1 MSGDTQ
7 SKGATAAVMA
17 APQVRRFDYD
27 VTNTVNVS
35 CIDEVRS
42 ATREIL
48 YRTWPQASFDELWL
62 AFHDFELLFNGRMP
76 GCDTVYHD
84 IQHTLDMTLATARL
98 IAGYEISV
106 DETER
111 LGPDRAVLGII
122 CALFHDSGYI
132 RESVDR
138 EHRNGAELTNCHIA
152 RGAVIVSSYLQ
163 RIGLGAYAARAAEI
177 LHFTGY
183 EKSLDQ
189 IVLDD
194 PLDSMVGH
202 LLGTGDLIAQM
213 ADRCYLEKCR
223 DRLYLEFVLAGIAID
238 DSGNGTRTVRYQSG
252 IDLLLQT
259 PDFYRNVVKKRLD
272 QDFNKAYRYVEALYN
287 GQNPYLAFIER
298 NIAYLE
304 HIIETGE
311 WPALR
316 RSPRQSQ
323 TFLRSNRRTTEWTTT
338 ARTIPSPAVQ
348 TAFRRPPLQDH
359 S

>member
-1 MSGDTQ
+1 MNAETHSE
-7 SKGATAAVMA
+7 GATAAVMT

-35 CIDEVRS
+35 CIDEVRD

-48 YRTWPQASFDELWL
+48 YTTWPRASFDELWL

-76 GCDTVYHD
+76 DYAGCDTVYHD

-98 IAGYEISV
+98 IAGYESTAV
-106 DETER
+106 ETER
-111 LGPDRAVLGII
+111 LGPDRVVLGIV
-122 CALFHDSGYI
+122 CALFHDAGYI
-132 RESVDR
+132 RDSADR
-138 EHRNGAELTNCHIA
+138 KHQNGAELTRCHIT
-152 RGAVIVSSYLQ
+152 RGGNFLKNYLP
-163 RIGLGAYAARAAEI
+163 RIGLESAAARAAEI

-183 EKSLDQ
+183 EKPLDQ
-189 IVLDD
+189 IMLDN
-194 PLDSMVGH
+194 PLDSMLGH

-223 DRLYLEFVLAGIAID
+223 DRLYLEFVLADIAIEASD
-238 DSGNGTRTVRYQSG
+238 EGARTVRYQSG

-272 QDFNKAYRYVEALYN
+272 QDFNRSYRYVEALYD
-287 GQNPYLAFIER
+287 GRNPYLAFIER

-316 RSPRQSQ
+316 RSPPCFTVNEDPVIAANALVNQKL
-323 TFLRSNRRTTEWTTT
+323 TELRKT
-338 ARTIPSPAVQ
+338 PAVLA
-348 TAFRRPPLQDH
+348 TA
-359 S
+359 